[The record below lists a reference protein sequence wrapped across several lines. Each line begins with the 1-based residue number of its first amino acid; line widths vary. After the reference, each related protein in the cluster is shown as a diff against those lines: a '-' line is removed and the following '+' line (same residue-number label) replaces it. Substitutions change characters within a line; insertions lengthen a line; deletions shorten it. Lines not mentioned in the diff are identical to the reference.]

1 MSTINVNV
9 PEPMMSVITK
19 RAKSSGY
26 TDVNEFVSQLILR
39 ICERQTEVEQ
49 LAFDGL
55 ASGPSEPWNAKEIE
69 AIRLELK
76 SKRRS

>member
-9 PEPMMSVITK
+9 PDPMMSIIAK

-39 ICERQTEVEQ
+39 ICERQTEVEE

-55 ASGPSEPWNAKEIE
+55 ASVPSEIGMRKKLRPFAW
-69 AIRLELK
+69 
-76 SKRRS
+76 S